1 MPDKRR
7 SWTEEDIAKLKNMAG
22 KLSLFEI
29 ATRLNRTAAATAMEA
44 SKLKVSLRTRPYFG
58 GPRQA
63 NGETSLER

>member
-29 ATRLNRTAAATAMEA
+29 ATRLNRTAAATATA
-44 SKLKVSLRTRPYFG
+44 GVS
-58 GPRQA
+58 
-63 NGETSLER
+63 TSPWKAC